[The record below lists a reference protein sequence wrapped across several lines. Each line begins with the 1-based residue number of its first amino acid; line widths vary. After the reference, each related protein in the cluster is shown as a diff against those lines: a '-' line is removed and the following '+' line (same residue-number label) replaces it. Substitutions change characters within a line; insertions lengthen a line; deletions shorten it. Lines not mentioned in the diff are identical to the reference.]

1 MGDRKEAWARTKQAG
16 CRQPCSSL
24 SVYLAT
30 CKIGILSL
38 GSQVGFVCALGERY
52 GTDCELPTTSQVDLM
67 PAAVGACGPYIPTL
81 GSEFA

>member
-38 GSQVGFVCALGERY
+38 GSQVGFVCALGERW
-52 GTDCELPTTSQVDLM
+52 GTDCELLAASQVDLV